1 MSLSE
6 CNKENF
12 FSLISRRY
20 NAGEAL
26 VTFATGDI
34 SDFESE
40 RTGLVSTHAYAMLDV
55 KSVNV
60 VFLNK
65 IHFEINLPLKF
76 FQDQRLFLLKN
87 PWSHVRWKG
96 KFSERDLG
104 SWTTEMKRVLNY
116 DPSSAKNFDNGVFW
130 IDIDSLFKFFDVC
143 YLSWNPALFKYVY
156 CTHE

>member
-6 CNKENF
+6 CNKDSF
-12 FSLISRRY
+12 FRLISQRY

-26 VTFATGDI
+26 ITFATGDI

-55 KSVNV
+55 KNVN
-60 VFLNK
+60 N
-65 IHFEINLPLKF
+65 
-76 FQDQRLFLLKN
+76 QRLFLMKN

-96 KFSERDLG
+96 KFSERDLA
-104 SWTTEMKRVLNY
+104 SWTTEMKKALNY
-116 DPSSAKNFDNGVFW
+116 DPNNAKNFDNGVFW

-143 YLSWNPALFKYVY
+143 YLSWNPALFKFVY